1 MPYWIRDIEGR
12 LVKIETPQETELEV
26 CLNIMNVPPK
36 DQNSQHGQEDN
47 FNAYRSMRDRMHP
60 PRMSAPSC
68 IVPSTEQLVIR
79 IHIVPL
85 LPTFHGME
93 SENPYSHIKKF
104 EEVCNTFQEGG
115 ASIDLMRLKLFPF
128 T

>member
-1 MPYWIRDIEGR
+1 MPYWIRDIKGR

-47 FNAYRSMRDRMHP
+47 FNAYRSMRDHMHP

-68 IVPSTEQLVIR
+68 IVPPIERLVVR
-79 IHIVPL
+79 PHIVPL
-85 LPTFHGME
+85 LHPFHGRE
-93 SENPYSHIKKF
+93 SENPYAHIREF
-104 EEVCNTFQEGG
+104 EDVCNTFQEE
-115 ASIDLMRLKLFPF
+115 KL
-128 T
+128 